1 MAASPYEVNV
11 ATIMHKPGSMR
22 ELELDVVVP
31 ERIGEGMLYF
41 DKGAELEVDLRL
53 ETLVDGILATADVR
67 GTLTGNCSRCLK
79 PLEEDWSG
87 HVAEM
92 FGYQADESLEY
103 ALDGDV
109 INLEGPIR
117 DAVVLDLPFQPL
129 CEPGCLGLDPVTGE
143 KLTEPLPEVEE
154 AVDPRWAQL
163 EQLLQNDAE
172 AGSASDAPS
181 AESSK

>member
-1 MAASPYEVNV
+1 
-11 ATIMHKPGSMR
+11 
-22 ELELDVVVP
+22 VVVP

-67 GTLTGNCSRCLK
+67 GTLTGNCSRCLQ
-79 PLEEDWSG
+79 PLEEGWSG

-109 INLEGPIR
+109 VNLEGPIR

-143 KLTEPLPEVEE
+143 KPARGGGGGRPALGAARAAAAERRRGGFVVGCALGGVEQ
-154 AVDPRWAQL
+154 VVGFDG
-163 EQLLQNDAE
+163 
-172 AGSASDAPS
+172 AGVA
-181 AESSK
+181 

>member
-22 ELELDVVVP
+22 EFELDVTVP

-41 DKGAELEVDLRL
+41 DKGAELEVDLKL

-67 GTLTGNCSRCLK
+67 GTLTGNCSRCLT

-103 ALDGDV
+103 ALDGDM

-129 CEPGCLGLDPVTGE
+129 CEPDCLGLDPATGE
-143 KLTEPLPEVEE
+143 RLTEPLPEDDEPI
-154 AVDPRWAQL
+154 DPRWAQL
-163 EQLLQNDAE
+163 EQLLRDDAE
-172 AGSASDAPS
+172 SGSS
-181 AESSK
+181 ESK